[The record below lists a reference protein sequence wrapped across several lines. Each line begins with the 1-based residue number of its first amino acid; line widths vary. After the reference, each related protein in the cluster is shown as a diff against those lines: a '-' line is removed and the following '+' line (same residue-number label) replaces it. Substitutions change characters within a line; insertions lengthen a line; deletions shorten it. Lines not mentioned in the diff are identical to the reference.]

1 MLIEIINLPSIFDA
15 DDMNYTSQW
24 ISYARTNAFSALAID
39 YLDQQEFLLS
49 FQQHTPDIK
58 GIAEAI
64 EERKKT
70 SPDRTLLVNT
80 LKEQYQTIALSEKVK
95 SNIDSLASPNTFTV
109 CTAHQ
114 PNLFTG
120 YLYFVYKIVQA
131 IKTADEL
138 NSAFP
143 AYNFVPVYYMGSED
157 NDLEE
162 LNRINLNGE
171 RLVWETEQTGAVGR
185 MSNKGIDELIAKI
198 SGELDVLE
206 YGTALTTL
214 LKQAYLQSSSVQ
226 EATFKLVHYLFEAYG
241 LVILIPD
248 NAGLKKEMTAVF
260 KDDLF
265 LHTPAGI
272 VKKTAEALSQ
282 KYHAQVNPREINLF
296 YMKDNIRERIIEE
309 NGWFNVNNTSI
320 NFTKQQIE
328 AELDAHPERFSPN
341 VVLRGLFQE
350 TLLPNVAFIGGGSEI
365 AYWLELKEMF
375 NHYHIPYPVLLL
387 RNSFLIV
394 EQETGRLIKKLDISN
409 EALFEDET
417 HLLGEIIKKHSK
429 QQLTLEKEITQLNTL
444 YQQINKIAGD
454 IDVTLSVHVKAIEKK
469 AENAIMNLEKKM
481 IRAEKRKHGEQA
493 IQLQKIKSTLFP
505 KNNLQERV
513 ENILPYYAK
522 YGSAFIEMI
531 YKQSPTFDQK
541 FGILIES

>member
-1 MLIEIINLPSIFDA
+1 
-15 DDMNYTSQW
+15 MNYTSQW

-39 YLDQQEFLLS
+39 YLNQQEFLLS
-49 FQQHTPDIK
+49 FQQHTPDVK
-58 GIAEAI
+58 GIAKAI
-64 EERKKT
+64 EDRKKK
-70 SPDRTLLVNT
+70 SPDRPLLVNT
-80 LKEQYQTIALSEKVK
+80 LKEQYQTIAPSEKVK
-95 SNIDSLASPNTFTV
+95 SNIELLASPNTFTI

-120 YLYFVYKIVQA
+120 YLYFVYKIVHA

-143 AYNFVPVYYMGSED
+143 EYKFVPVYYMGSED

-171 RLVWETEQTGAVGR
+171 RLVWETAQTGAVGR
-185 MSNKGIDELIAKI
+185 MNNKGIDELLTKI

-206 YGTALTTL
+206 YGAALTTL
-214 LKQAYLQSSSVQ
+214 LKQAYLQTSSVQ
-226 EATFKLVHYLFEAYG
+226 ESTFRLVHYLFEAYG

-248 NAGLKKEMTAVF
+248 NAGFKKEMTAVF

-265 LHTPAGI
+265 IHTPAGI

-309 NGWFNVNNTSI
+309 NGGFYVNNTSI
-320 NFTKQQIE
+320 NFTRQQIE

-341 VVLRGLFQE
+341 VVLRGLYQE
-350 TLLPNVAFIGGGSEI
+350 TILPNVAFIGGGSEI

-375 NHYHIPYPVLLL
+375 NHYHMPFPVLLL

-394 EQETGRLIKKLDISN
+394 EQETGRLINKLDISN

-429 QQLTLEKEITQLNTL
+429 QQLTLEKEITQLKAL
-444 YQQINKIAGD
+444 YQQINDIAGK
-454 IDVTLSVHVKAIEKK
+454 IDVTLAVHVKAIEKK
-469 AENAIMNLEKKM
+469 AENAIRNLEKKM

-505 KNNLQERV
+505 NNNLQERV

-522 YGSAFIEMI
+522 YGNAFIEMI

-541 FGILIES
+541 FGILIEG